1 MSELLALN
9 RPPFPVAHST
19 VLRYHSGMFKQ
30 TQLDAIDQVI
40 QINLMNAGLDNVIFI
55 DLAGNAI
62 AKHDNGKS
70 HLDSTAFAALAAGNF
85 AAVDAMAKLV
95 GETEFSLLF
104 HKGEKSSI
112 HFSKV
117 TDDTLLIVMFSKDV
131 SLGMVRLKVAETI
144 EKIQSILSGNG

>member
-1 MSELLALN
+1 
-9 RPPFPVAHST
+9 
-19 VLRYHSGMFKQ
+19 MFNKN
-30 TQLDAIDQVI
+30 QLDAIDNVI
-40 QINLMNAGLDNVIFI
+40 HDNLISAGLNNVIFV
-55 DLAGNAI
+55 DMAGNTI

-117 TDDTLLIVMFSKDV
+117 DDETLLITMFNKDI
-131 SLGMVRLKVAETI
+131 SLGLVRLKVAETI
-144 EKIQSILSGNG
+144 KGIKKILSND

>member
-1 MSELLALN
+1 
-9 RPPFPVAHST
+9 
-19 VLRYHSGMFKQ
+19 MFNQK
-30 TQLDAIDQVI
+30 QLDAIDNVI
-40 QINLMNAGLDNVIFI
+40 QDNLIAAGLDNVIFV
-55 DLAGNAI
+55 DMAGNTI

-104 HKGEKSSI
+104 HKDEKSSI

-117 TDDTLLIVMFSKDV
+117 DDETLLITMFNKDI
-131 SLGMVRLKVAETI
+131 SLGLVRLKVAETI
-144 EKIQSILSGNG
+144 KRINTILSND

>member
-1 MSELLALN
+1 
-9 RPPFPVAHST
+9 
-19 VLRYHSGMFKQ
+19 MFNQ
-30 TQLDAIDQVI
+30 NQLDAIDKAI
-40 QINLMNAGLDNVIFI
+40 LANLIEAGLDNVIYMNM
-55 DLAGNAI
+55 AGNTI

-95 GETEFSLLF
+95 GESEFSLLF

-117 TDDTLLIVMFSKDV
+117 TDDTLLITMFNKNI
-131 SLGMVRLKVAETI
+131 SLGLVRLKVAETI
-144 EKIQSILSGNG
+144 KEINTILAND